1 MSQPDNKPEG
11 VEDLERKMKKE
22 EKAREKELKKLK
34 AAEKAELAKL
44 KAQQGADA
52 PKKSAK
58 KNIKRDIGEDNPG
71 DYVDRET
78 PFGEKKRLSRHMAKQ
93 YNPSTV
99 EKS

>member
-1 MSQPDNKPEG
+1 MFFF
-11 VEDLERKMKKE
+11 
-22 EKAREKELKKLK
+22 KAREKELKKLK

-44 KAQQGADA
+44 KSQQGADA

-58 KNIKRDIGEDNPG
+58 KNIRRDIGEDNPG
-71 DYVDRET
+71 DYVDPET